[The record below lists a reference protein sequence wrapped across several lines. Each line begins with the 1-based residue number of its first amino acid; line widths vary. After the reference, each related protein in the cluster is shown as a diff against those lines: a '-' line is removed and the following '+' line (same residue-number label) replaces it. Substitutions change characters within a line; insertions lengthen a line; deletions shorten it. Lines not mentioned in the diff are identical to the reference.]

1 MPDPRPQSPQTPGAR
16 SHASRSFSFRSDKSG
31 ASQPKEH
38 LVESPKEKQR
48 RDSIWKSTSKA
59 NPNAALVE
67 AQPGVNALFEQST
80 ITPLRGIQH
89 KDVYGNPITDPD
101 LANPTRPRMERP
113 LDTIRSFE
121 AAIDSGYK
129 RRSNY
134 MRSESDNN
142 MGGAYAASRRNSA
155 YGEYTHNIRRMS
167 VANPRMSGFGD
178 GPSPNNRYAYGNG
191 GGGYY
196 GGQRDS
202 YSSAGP
208 SARPRYGRGM
218 QSDPMMQARPYP
230 PQHGHQHSQDTM
242 NTAHGSDS
250 TGPWNSGTD
259 PSSENSSIDKNYQ
272 NAQQNGYHN
281 GYGPNGFGGPI
292 PEEGGAYPVKP
303 GYAGAP
309 AVQPPNARRP
319 IPLGNSDSMPAMPN
333 GGLPSAKRPEPEK
346 RKSWLKRRFTKK
358 D

>member
-1 MPDPRPQSPQTPGAR
+1 MADPRPHSPHTSASRP
-16 SHASRSFSFRSDKSG
+16 HASRSRTFSFRSDKSG

-67 AQPGVNALFEQST
+67 AQPG
-80 ITPLRGIQH
+80 GIQH
-89 KDVYGNPITDPD
+89 KDAYGNPITDPD

-129 RRSNY
+129 RRSTF
-134 MRSESDNN
+134 MRSESDNQ
-142 MGGAYAASRRNSA
+142 MGGGGGGGYAASGRNSS
-155 YGEYTHNIRRMS
+155 YGEYTHSFRRMS
-167 VANPRMSGFGD
+167 VANRRMSGFGD

-191 GGGYY
+191 GGGGYY

-202 YSSAGP
+202 HASAGP

-230 PQHGHQHSQDTM
+230 PQHGYQHSQDTM

-272 NAQQNGYHN
+272 NGQQNGYHN
-281 GYGPNGFGGPI
+281 GYGANGFSGPI

-303 GYAGAP
+303 GYGGAP
-309 AVQPPNARRP
+309 AVLPPNARRP
-319 IPLGNSDSMPAMPN
+319 IPLGNSDGMPVMPN
-333 GGLPSAKRPEPEK
+333 SGLPSAKRPEPEK
-346 RKSWLKRRFTKK
+346 RKSWLKRRFSKK